1 MHPDDGFK
9 AFLQIYDRYKELAHF
24 SEADTRCKIIDC
36 ILKEALGYSE
46 DNIVREPHVDSGF
59 IDYKIIISN
68 SCRFIIEAKRV
79 GDYFQIPGI
88 YSNRNYKVS
97 GIIQN
102 IENLQAAMK
111 QVQKYCLDEGCK
123 YAVVFNG
130 HQIVVFSAIVLGMS
144 WKEGYCFVF
153 HSLEDMKDNFGL
165 LWDVLSYDSIK
176 SGSLI
181 TYLDKSKRELNF
193 KRVIDD
199 IYNRDED
206 LIRNNL
212 YTYLQ
217 PISDIVFSEL
227 LNEKR
232 TEILREC
239 YVFGKTKLHENLKD
253 YFQDNLPNFMYKYKI
268 KDIIERD
275 SEPEV
280 FKQEYQSK
288 KNVTEGSIAVLL
300 GGIGS
305 GKSTFLHRFFKVVL
319 SEKEKENIIWFYVD
333 FRNSPTDIK
342 EIEKYIFDKIIE
354 EWENKYESYLK
365 EQIDNCGFNQNKCN
379 TKTYITKLFNILQ
392 ALKFSLT
399 LVIDNVDQH
408 ERNFQENIFKVAN
421 HIKDLLK
428 TFTIVALR
436 EETFLASQRCG
447 VFDAYYVHKFH
458 ISSPNFI
465 QLIIKRIDFTIRC
478 LKDIDNQKFLPVI
491 PQESTDE
498 LITYFT
504 IIKTSLNRDNSQ
516 ATKLKNFFDNISV
529 GDMREA
535 LRMFSNFIISGNLNV
550 KEIFEKHAVSRSYQ
564 ISYHQFLKAIILG
577 EHRFYIQDKS
587 NIINLFDFDT
597 TISDSHFNLLRILQ
611 YLNNKK
617 DKNSELGRGY
627 ILINEI
633 ITIAENVSIRKDVI
647 ISSLK
652 LLADYN
658 LVELNNL
665 SKKNIKSASYVKIT
679 FGGKYYLR
687 YLSNNFVY
695 LDLIFIDTPISN
707 QHTLEKLKELY
718 NLTELSKRLIRTEFF
733 IEYLVSSEEDEYNSH
748 PEYYS
753 NEFTQKEFAK
763 IIKEKFQK
771 EKMEI
776 ENLNTKGRA

>member
-1 MHPDDGFK
+1 MHPDDGYR
-9 AFLQIYDRYKELAHF
+9 AIQRIYNKYKEYAYF
-24 SEADTRCKIIDC
+24 SEADTRCKIIDS

-46 DNIVREPHVDSGF
+46 NNIVREAHVDSGF
-59 IDYKIIISN
+59 IDYKILISN
-68 SCRFIIEAKRV
+68 SCRFIIEAKKS
-79 GDYFQIPGI
+79 GDYFHIPGL
-88 YSNRNYKVS
+88 YGNRKYKVN

-102 IENLQAAMK
+102 IENLQSAMN
-111 QVQKYCLDEGCK
+111 QVQRYCIDEGCK

-130 HQIVVFSAIVLGMS
+130 HQIVIFSAIVLGMS
-144 WKEGYCFVF
+144 WKEGYCYIF
-153 HSLEDMKDNFGL
+153 HSLEDIKNNFGL
-165 LWDVLSYDSIK
+165 LWDILSLDSVK
-176 SGSLI
+176 NGSLI
-181 TYLDKSKRELNF
+181 SYLDRSKRELYF

-227 LNEKR
+227 LNENR
-232 TEILREC
+232 TEILKEC
-239 YVFGKTKLHENLKD
+239 YVFGKTKLHNDLKD
-253 YFQDNLPNFMYKYKI
+253 YFQDNLPYFMSKYKI

-280 FKQEYQSK
+280 FMQEYQSK
-288 KNVTEGSIAVLL
+288 KDVTDGSIIVLL

-305 GKSTFLHRFFKVVL
+305 GKSTFIHRFFKVVL
-319 SEKEKENIIWFYVD
+319 TDKEKENILWFHID
-333 FRNSPTDIK
+333 FRNSPTNIR
-342 EIEKYIFDKIIE
+342 EIEKYILNKIID
-354 EWENKYESYLK
+354 EWGNKYEFQFKAL
-365 EQIDNCGFNQNKCN
+365 IDKYGFNQNKSN
-379 TKTYITKLFNILQ
+379 KKDYITKLFNILQ
-392 ALKFSLT
+392 ALKFSIT

-408 ERNFQENIFKVAN
+408 ERIFQENIFKVAN

-428 TFTIVALR
+428 TLTIVALR

-465 QLIIKRIDFTIRC
+465 SLIIKRIDFTIKC
-478 LKDIDNQKFLPVI
+478 LRNIDKQNFLPVI
-491 PQESTDE
+491 PRDATNE
-498 LITYFT
+498 LITYFN
-504 IIKTSLNRDNSQ
+504 IIRTSLNRDNPQ
-516 ATKLKNFFDNISV
+516 AKKLKNFFDNISV

-550 KEIFEKHAVSRSYQ
+550 KEMFEKHNVSGNYQ

-587 NIINLFDFDT
+587 KIINLYDFDT

-611 YLNNKK
+611 YLSNKK
-617 DKNSELGRGY
+617 DKYSELGRGY

-633 ITIAENVSIRKDVI
+633 ITIAETVSIKKDVI

-652 LLADYN
+652 RLTEYN

-665 SKKNIKSASYVKIT
+665 SKKNIESASYVKIT
-679 FGGKYYLR
+679 FGGSYYLR
-687 YLSNNFVY
+687 YLAYNFVY
-695 LDLIFIDTPISN
+695 LDLIFIDTPVTS
-707 QHTLEKLKELY
+707 QQTVDRLKEQY
-718 NLTELSKRLIRTEFF
+718 NSTELSKRLIRTEIF
-733 IEYLVSSEEDEYNSH
+733 IDYLVNTEEDEFISH

-763 IIKEKFQK
+763 KIKDEFQK
-771 EKMEI
+771 EKAEI
-776 ENLNTKGRA
+776 EQANTKGNK